1 MRYREPAKAEA
12 REQRNRE
19 EGIPCN
25 LMNHEASLENAS
37 SSVHALESAPKDSFV
52 RTSLW
57 NTVVWIDKDNA
68 VANTNP

>member
-19 EGIPCN
+19 EEIPCN
-25 LMNHEASLENAS
+25 LMNHESPLKNAS
-37 SSVHALESAPKDSFV
+37 CSVPALESASKDSFV

-57 NTVVWIDKDNA
+57 NTVVRIDKDNA